1 MQEERNSLK
10 YFKFIS
16 WSIFA
21 LVLIFILIRYDELAN
36 LLAGVAILLIGM
48 TNLGIGFKA
57 FSGGLLE
64 KILAKSTDT
73 KIKSILLVL

>member
-16 WSIFA
+16 WSIFTLA
-21 LVLIFILIRYDELAN
+21 LIFILIRYDELAN

-48 TNLGIGFKA
+48 TNLGNLGIGLK
-57 FSGGLLE
+57 
-64 KILAKSTDT
+64 
-73 KIKSILLVL
+73 LLVVVCLKKF

>member
-16 WSIFA
+16 WSIFT

-36 LLAGVAILLIGM
+36 LLAGMAILLIGM
-48 TNLGIGFKA
+48 TNLGIDFKA
-57 FSGGLLE
+57 FIVVCLKKFS
-64 KILAKSTDT
+64 K
-73 KIKSILLVL
+73 VN